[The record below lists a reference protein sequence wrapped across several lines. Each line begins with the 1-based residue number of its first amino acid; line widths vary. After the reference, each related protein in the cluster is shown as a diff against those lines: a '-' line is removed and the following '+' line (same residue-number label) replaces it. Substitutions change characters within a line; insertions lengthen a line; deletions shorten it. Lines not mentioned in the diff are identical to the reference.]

1 MDAGLRNEHASVILN
16 NVVKLHITR
25 KEEETMTQ
33 KKFSTK
39 YLVEMALLVAIILI
53 MAFTPIGYI
62 RTAGLEITL
71 IVVPVAVGAVTLGP
85 AAGAILGGVFGVT
98 SFIQCFGMSPFGA
111 ALLGINGFLTFLV
124 CVPTRIL
131 MGWLTGLI
139 YKGLRKTKLPSGAS
153 VTISNLCC
161 PLLNTTFFM
170 GMLVIGF
177 YNTEYIQSFVS
188 ALGAKN
194 ALLFILAFVGVNG
207 LVEAIVCFV
216 VGTAISAALKKAL
229 KYRDFALKNKNP
241 CSACE
246 FQAKQGISIWGIK
259 LLFFSV

>member
-1 MDAGLRNEHASVILN
+1 MRDCGMSMQVLYIN

-85 AAGAILGGVFGVT
+85 AAGAILGGV
-98 SFIQCFGMSPFGA
+98 SPFGA

-139 YKGLRKTKLPSGAS
+139 YKGLRKTKLPSGVS

-229 KYRDFALKNKNP
+229 KYN
-241 CSACE
+241 
-246 FQAKQGISIWGIK
+246 
-259 LLFFSV
+259 